1 LLSARNIPLFAIVAI
16 PIISR
21 HLLSSI
27 ENTKVHRIVAP
38 SGSGPSSTP
47 LMIALNWTVLVA
59 ALFASALWTATN
71 IAKNESAIVEN
82 YPVAAV
88 DYLEHT
94 GLARSRGYN
103 NYGWGGYLIWRG
115 LPVFVDGRA
124 DVYGDDFLFYY
135 LKSYDVKEDWRRPLD
150 DFDVEYVLM
159 QKGSA
164 LSTVLAA
171 SGSWEEAYADQLAQ
185 IFVRTS

>member
-1 LLSARNIPLFAIVAI
+1 MA
-16 PIISR
+16 
-21 HLLSSI
+21 
-27 ENTKVHRIVAP
+27 
-38 SGSGPSSTP
+38 
-47 LMIALNWTVLVA
+47 ALNWTLLVV
-59 ALFASALWTATN
+59 ALFASVLWTATN

-82 YPVAAV
+82 YPVGAV
-88 DYLEHT
+88 DYLEQA
-94 GLARSRGYN
+94 GLAGVRGYN

-135 LKSYDVKEDWRRPLD
+135 RKTYDVKEDWRRPLD
-150 DFDVEYVLM
+150 DYEVEYVLM

-171 SGSWEEAYADQLAQ
+171 SGSWEEAYVDELAQ